1 VYLRLLRLPGV
12 GRLVAGALIARLPI
26 SMVATAEVLMVER
39 ATGSF
44 AVAGLVTAFYAVAS
58 AAGAPLTGRLIDRLG
73 QTRILVPCAAGY
85 AAALWGLV
93 AATQGGAPTGVLCAL
108 AAVTGALI
116 PSVSASMRALWPSL
130 VAASEVP
137 LPTAFA
143 FESVM
148 VEAFFILGPLVAGA
162 IVALASPAAAVAVAG
177 GLALAGTL
185 AFATSPESR
194 AWQAES
200 TEHHS
205 WAGALRAPGIRA
217 LALATLPFGAA
228 FGALSVAL
236 PAFTVHEGSPGAV
249 GLLWAAQ
256 AVGSAAGGLWYGSRT
271 WSAPLPRRY
280 ALLYAAFALG
290 LAPLV
295 AAGSLPVLLVLIA
308 VGGVAL
314 APVTAAGFELTD
326 GLALT
331 GTHTEAFTWV
341 VTANV
346 AGSAAGAAVAG
357 AVVQGSGSG
366 RGFVLAFALAATGA
380 LLGAALVA
388 RSYSSSASV
397 SRRP

>member
-1 VYLRLLRLPGV
+1 
-12 GRLVAGALIARLPI
+12 
-26 SMVATAEVLMVER
+26 MVATAEVLMVER

-73 QTRILVPCAAGY
+73 QPRILLPCAVGY
-85 AAALWGLV
+85 AAAVWGLV
-93 AATQGGAPTGVLCAL
+93 AATQGGAPPGVLCAL
-108 AAVTGALI
+108 AALTGALI

-130 VAASEVP
+130 VAATEVSVA
-137 LPTAFA
+137 TAFA

-194 AWQAES
+194 GWRGES
-200 TEHHS
+200 AEHHS

-217 LALATLPFGAA
+217 LALSTLPFGAA

-236 PAFTVHEGSPGAV
+236 PAFTVHEGPPGAV

-256 AVGSAAGGLWYGSRT
+256 AVGSAAGGLWYGSRAWQT
-271 WSAPLPRRY
+271 RLPRRY
-280 ALLYAAFALG
+280 AALYAAFALG

-295 AAGSLPVLLVLIA
+295 AAGSLPLLLVLIA

-326 GLALT
+326 RLALA
-331 GTHTEAFTWV
+331 GTRTEAFTWV

-346 AGSAAGAAVAG
+346 AGSAAGAGVAG
-357 AVVQGSGSG
+357 ALVQGSGSG
-366 RGFVLAFALAATGA
+366 RGFVLAFALAALGA
-380 LLGAALVA
+380 GLGAALVA
-388 RSYSSSASV
+388 RTYSGSV
-397 SRRP
+397 SSRA

>member
-1 VYLRLLRLPGV
+1 MYLRLLRLPGV
-12 GRLVAGALIARLPI
+12 GRLVVGALVARLPI
-26 SMVATAEVLMVER
+26 SMVATAEVLMVHR

-73 QTRILVPCAAGY
+73 QPRILLPCAVGY
-85 AAALWGLV
+85 AASLWALV
-93 AATQGGAPTGVLCAL
+93 AATQGGAPTGILCLL
-108 AAVTGALI
+108 AALTGALI

-130 VAASEVP
+130 VASSEVP
-137 LPTAFA
+137 LATAFA

-177 GLALAGTL
+177 GLALAGTA
-185 AFATSPESR
+185 AFATSPESKGWR
-194 AWQAES
+194 AEPVA
-200 TEHHS
+200 HRS

-217 LALATLPFGAA
+217 LALATVPFGAS

-236 PAFTVHEGSPGAV
+236 PAFTVHDGAPGAV

-256 AVGSAAGGLWYGSRT
+256 AVGSAAGGLWYGSRAWT
-271 WSAPLPRRY
+271 APLPRRY
-280 ALLYAAFALG
+280 ALLYGAFALG

-314 APVTAAGFELTD
+314 APVTASGFELTD

-357 AVVQGSGSG
+357 AVVQGAGSG
-366 RGFVLAFALAATGA
+366 RGFVLAFGLAAVGA
-380 LLGAALVA
+380 GLGTALVA
-388 RSYSSSASV
+388 RSYSGSV
-397 SRRP
+397 SSRA